1 MRFSRADL
9 PPWLTLFI
17 ATAAL
22 SLPRVT
28 EAIRHQGLRT
38 QAAGAH
44 SFVETQV
51 TSAGCVTRG
60 RQYRSFM
67 VSELNDI
74 SDFSGCQKV
83 CNQHPQ
89 CVWFTYLTD
98 TKRCILHSHKPRE
111 GVENVNAVAGPK
123 RCPICVIE
131 GYDFKGEP
139 NLSERGQPGVNTFS
153 ACEAACQAEQACHY
167 FLFDKQQKLCHIKT
181 REQAL
186 LALHPNNKLTAGTK
200 TCAAHWC
207 IMPNTDYPK
216 NDIGKEVSTPTAAEC
231 QKKCLNDERC
241 EYFSWDSGSSMCHH
255 KAGSQVPNSKVRKD
269 GVFSGPKHCGLPTT
283 VVAEQT
289 KYTGDEV
296 ATHPRSEV
304 GTFAACQLSCWEN
317 NKCAFFHFNN
327 EGCTL
332 SGLGAVPQT
341 DSSSRGGSV
350 TPE

>member
-44 SFVETQV
+44 SFVETQL
-51 TSAGCVTRG
+51 TSAGCVSRG
-60 RQYRSFM
+60 REYGSYLL
-67 VSELNDI
+67 SEFQRI
-74 SDFSGCQKV
+74 RDFSGCQKV

-98 TKRCILHSHKPRE
+98 TKRCILHSQKPRD

-123 RCPICVIE
+123 RCPICVID
-131 GYDFKGEP
+131 GYDFQGEP
-139 NLSERGQPGVNTFS
+139 NLSEGGQRGMNTLS
-153 ACEAACQAEQACHY
+153 ACEAGCQAEKSCHY
-167 FLFDKQQKLCHIKT
+167 FLFDTKKKLCHFKV
-181 REQAL
+181 RENAL
-186 LALHPNNKLTAGTK
+186 LALHPAYYAAGPK
-200 TCAAHWC
+200 KCAADWC

-216 NDIGKEVSTPTAAEC
+216 NDIGTAEKTGTAADC
-231 QKKCLNDERC
+231 QKLCRNDERC
-241 EYFSWDSGSSMCHH
+241 EYFSWDSVNKFCYK
-255 KAGSQVPNSKVRKD
+255 KAGSQVANSKIRKN
-269 GVFSGPKHCGLPTT
+269 GIFSGPKHCGLPTT
-283 VVAEQT
+283 VIAERT

-296 ATHPRSEV
+296 ATHRRWEV
-304 GTFAACQLSCWEN
+304 GNFVACQLSCWEN

-332 SGLGAVPQT
+332 SGSAAVPQT